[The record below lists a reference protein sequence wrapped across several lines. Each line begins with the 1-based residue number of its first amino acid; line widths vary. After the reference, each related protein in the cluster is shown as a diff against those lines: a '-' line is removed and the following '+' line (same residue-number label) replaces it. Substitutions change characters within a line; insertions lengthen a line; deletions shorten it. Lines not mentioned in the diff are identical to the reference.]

1 MPDTGPNRLRRID
14 VVLKQAEV
22 KFALGR
28 HAEHVQ
34 ALEGIRELVE
44 ATGDPRRQATWYYW
58 NGFLQGL
65 TRGRPEVAIEY
76 CRRARDIA
84 QAGSLGEVRAYADCC
99 LSQAYLMV
107 CELERAL
114 EAGEDALA
122 VFEAERNVW
131 WACRAL
137 WALTAAANAVGDW
150 TRSLAYCRRA
160 VEHAESVGD
169 RRLLAV
175 GWWRTGWAH
184 IMRGDPKTGVQCC
197 ERSLALSPS
206 PYDAAMARAAHGYGL
221 ARAGDPD
228 GGTAELA
235 EAVEWFGRSGL
246 PYTRSIFAVWLS
258 DARRHHGAA
267 AAARTLLEEVVS
279 MTRDLGYRYPEALAR
294 RVLGEILMVDAPEP
308 AAAHLAA
315 AESVLHSGG
324 ARDALARVWVAQA
337 EARRAA
343 GDAPGARLRL
353 EQALAVFEDL
363 GTLDEPARVRAMLET
378 LPAGEPREGV
388 RGVGGEG
395 G

>member
-1 MPDTGPNRLRRID
+1 MPDTGPTRLRRID

-44 ATGDPRRQATWYYW
+44 ETGDPRRRATWYYW
-58 NGFLQGL
+58 IGFLQGL

-84 QAGSLGEVRAYADCC
+84 RAAGLGDVRAYADCC

-107 CELERAL
+107 CELDRAL
-114 EAGEDALA
+114 EAGEGALA

-137 WALTAAANAVGDW
+137 WALTAAANAIGDW
-150 TRSLAYCRRA
+150 TRSLAYCERA

-184 IMRGDPKTGVQCC
+184 IMRGDPKAGVECC

-206 PYDAAMARAAHGYGL
+206 PYDAAMARAAHGYGRV
-221 ARAGDPD
+221 RAGDRET
-228 GGTAELA
+228 GTAELA
-235 EAVEWFGRSGL
+235 DAVEWFGRSGL
-246 PYTRSIFAVWLS
+246 PYTWSIFAVWLS
-258 DARRHHGAA
+258 DARRQLGQGV
-267 AAARTLLEEVVS
+267 AARALLEEVVTES
-279 MTRDLGYRYPEALAR
+279 QALGYRYPEALAR
-294 RVLGEILMVDAPEP
+294 RMLGEILADDAPAE
-308 AAAHLAA
+308 AATHLAA
-315 AESVLHSGG
+315 AESMLRSR
-324 ARDALARVWVAQA
+324 ARD
-337 EARRAA
+337 
-343 GDAPGARLRL
+343 GSD
-353 EQALAVFEDL
+353 
-363 GTLDEPARVRAMLET
+363 
-378 LPAGEPREGV
+378 
-388 RGVGGEG
+388 
-395 G
+395 